1 MTRQTYRTGTV
12 TTPSPV
18 EARGALSDSKI
29 PQAAHRRAALPY
41 LGGLGVAA
49 LLTTVSLP
57 AVAQSPL
64 LGTDSGVFVNEALL
78 DGISQQGVPVLPYG
92 AQGGYAGGA
101 YPAQPGFSGGGYNT
115 GGYNQGAYSQGGT
128 VIIGGSGSTQQ
139 AGQYVTRPGT
149 LLFPP
154 PAFPRSRVTVIDS
167 GTAAGRG
174 TALSSRTTG
183 SGGSLAGTA
192 TQTTSA
198 RIPPATN
205 GGGSNAKAES
215 RLLVPL
221 PPDLARETPAA
232 TTTTT
237 AVASRPAAPKAP
249 AAKPVPLP
257 PKEVAQAR
265 VPQPPQKTA
274 PAPAAPAKPAPSQ
287 QAAVPA
293 PPAPAAAPA
302 PAPAAAP
309 TPTPAPAPPP
319 APKIAA
325 AAPPPPNL
333 TPNAAPA
340 ASSAPQAAAVV
351 AEAPKLE
358 DTTAALTPPPP
369 PPVVPSAGQA
379 PTTAPQAP
387 VVTSPATTSSA
398 ATSSAAT
405 PPAAPAPATATQA
418 QASTSAAAT
427 QTASRGD
434 TGAQVSEVQ
443 ILFDSSEAGLSG
455 PAKTA
460 LETVAQAMLED
471 DASEVQLFAYA
482 GQTGIDATQ
491 ARRLSLS
498 RAMAVRAYL
507 IGKGIRPARM
517 QVRALGNKTTEGSP
531 DRVDVVPAKR

>member
-1 MTRQTYRTGTV
+1 MK
-12 TTPSPV
+12 
-18 EARGALSDSKI
+18 ARGALSDSKI
-29 PQAAHRRAALPY
+29 RQAAHRGATLPS
-41 LGGLGVAA
+41 LGGLCVVA
-49 LLTTVSLP
+49 LLTSVSLP
-57 AVAQSPL
+57 ANAQSPL
-64 LGTDSGVFVNEALL
+64 LGADSGVFVNEALL

-101 YPAQPGFSGGGYNT
+101 YPAQPGFGANAYNQ
-115 GGYNQGAYSQGGT
+115 GAYNQGAYSQGGT
-128 VIIGGSGSTQQ
+128 IVIGGSGSSSQQ

-183 SGGSLAGTA
+183 QSGSLVGTA

-205 GGGSNAKAES
+205 GVGSNAKAQS

-221 PPDLARETPAA
+221 PPGLAQETPAVK
-232 TTTTT
+232 TTAS

-265 VPQPPQKTA
+265 VPQPPQKAA
-274 PAPAAPAKPAPSQ
+274 PAPAAPAKPAPAQ

-293 PPAPAAAPA
+293 PPAPAAATPA
-302 PAPAAAP
+302 P
-309 TPTPAPAPPP
+309 TPAPPP

-325 AAPPPPNL
+325 TAPPPPKL
-333 TPNAAPA
+333 TPKAAPA
-340 ASSAPQAAAVV
+340 PSSAPQAASVV
-351 AEAPKLE
+351 AEAPELK

-369 PPVVPSAGQA
+369 PPVTPSAAAQA
-379 PTTAPQAP
+379 QAAPAAP
-387 VVTSPATTSSA
+387 APKAP
-398 ATSSAAT
+398 AAT
-405 PPAAPAPATATQA
+405 PPAAPAPAVETQA
-418 QASTSAAAT
+418 QASTPAAAT
-427 QTASRGD
+427 QTASRGN
-434 TGAQVSEVQ
+434 TGVQVSEVQ

-471 DASEVQLFAYA
+471 EASEVQLFAYA
-482 GQTGIDATQ
+482 GQTGVDATQ

-498 RAMAVRAYL
+498 RAMAVRAFL
-507 IGKGIRPARM
+507 IGKGVRPARM
-517 QVRALGNKTTEGSP
+517 QVRALGNKTTDGSP

>member
-101 YPAQPGFSGGGYNT
+101 YPAQPGFSGNL
-115 GGYNQGAYSQGGT
+115 YNQGAYSQGGT
-128 VIIGGSGSTQQ
+128 VVIGGSGSTQQ

-167 GTAAGRG
+167 GTATGRG
-174 TALSSRTTG
+174 TALSSRTTVP
-183 SGGSLAGTA
+183 GGSLAGTA

-198 RIPPATN
+198 RIPPATT

-221 PPDLARETPAA
+221 PPDLARETQAA
-232 TTTTT
+232 TTPTT
-237 AVASRPAAPKAP
+237 AVASRPAAPQAP

-274 PAPAAPAKPAPSQ
+274 PAPAAPARPAPSQ

-309 TPTPAPAPPP
+309 TPTPAPPP

-379 PTTAPQAP
+379 QTTPGAAAPRAP
-387 VVTSPATTSSA
+387 V

-418 QASTSAAAT
+418 KASTSAAAA